1 MVFLDWRLT
10 TTTATITSPETVVG
24 MPLGCPCRRV
34 AIMVPEFAVQVAP
47 SVGTDKSGLPEGNQ
61 WRYSEF
67 ISAVQGN
74 KVERVRFA
82 KDGTALQLTA
92 VDGAHTLNDDASMSL
107 CVLNRQQGISPH
119 CVLNVSRQRTLL
131 IRPSPRPLPYHSQ
144 SCSGAGVCCRGVSD
158 E

>member
-1 MVFLDWRLT
+1 M
-10 TTTATITSPETVVG
+10 
-24 MPLGCPCRRV
+24 MPN
-34 AIMVPEFAVQVAP
+34 FAVQVAP

-92 VDGAHTLNDDASMSL
+92 VDGAHLLIELISMSTFVHNIYQSTL
-107 CVLNRQQGISPH
+107 CAH
-119 CVLNVSRQRTLL
+119 CV
-131 IRPSPRPLPYHSQ
+131 
-144 SCSGAGVCCRGVSD
+144 
-158 E
+158 